1 MLKENHNLFLL
12 FIVCAEPMHLTLKQ
26 LQFFESAARL
36 RSYTRAAEELNLTQ
50 PAVYIQVK
58 RLAEAIGLPLFEQ
71 IGKSVALTET
81 GEMLLKHTRA
91 IFEEIE
97 SIEAKAFEL
106 KGLNRGRLRI
116 ANVTTVNYFVPILL
130 RTFCERFPGIEIS
143 VEVANRQEL
152 LHDLSENTADIGI
165 MGRPPE
171 DLDLIA
177 EPFLENPLVIVAPP
191 THPLAKERN
200 ISLGDM
206 ANQVFLMR
214 ERGSGTRGAM
224 QRFFA
229 EHEIEVRSSIEV
241 SGAEAQKQGV
251 QAGLGLAL
259 ISRDAVELEVT
270 SGRLVELPVSG
281 MPIQRAWYIVHRAG
295 KHLSPATQAFKKFI
309 LREAATLLDRSSH
322 CI

>member
-1 MLKENHNLFLL
+1 
-12 FIVCAEPMHLTLKQ
+12 MHLTLKQ
-26 LQFFESAARL
+26 LQFFEAVARL

-58 RLAEAIGLPLFEQ
+58 RLAETMGLPLFEQ

-81 GEMLLKHTRA
+81 GEMLLRHTRA
-91 IFEEIE
+91 IFEEME

-116 ANVTTVNYFVPILL
+116 VNVTTVNYYVPVLL
-130 RTFCERFPGIEIS
+130 RTFCNRFPGITIS

-152 LHDLSENTADIGI
+152 LHALSENTADIGI

-171 DLDLIA
+171 EMDLIS

-191 THPLAKERN
+191 SHPLAKARN
-200 ISLGDM
+200 IPLSDM
-206 ANQVFLMR
+206 ANQDFLMR

-229 EHEIEVRSSIEV
+229 EHEIDVRSSIEV

-259 ISRDAVELEVT
+259 ISRDAVELEVS

-281 MPIQRAWYIVHRAG
+281 LPIQRAWYIVHRTG

-309 LREAATLLDRSSH
+309 LGEASELLGRSSH
-322 CI
+322 NQ